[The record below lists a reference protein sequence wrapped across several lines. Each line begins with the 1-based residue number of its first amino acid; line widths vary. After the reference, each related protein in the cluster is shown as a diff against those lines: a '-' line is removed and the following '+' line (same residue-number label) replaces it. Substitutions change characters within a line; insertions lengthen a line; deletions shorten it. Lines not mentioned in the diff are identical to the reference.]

1 MDVDER
7 DPRLVAILAYA
18 APIKRGTVVLSRLS
32 ELSRSDVPSGG
43 ARLLGIAATAVGAFE
58 LASRFLDSSMADL
71 RIQGRLGLLARA
83 LTLRAWTAAH
93 RVDLNVGIPAAE
105 EAVRLAGETSQPLIM
120 ATAQATQAM
129 LTGLSGDRDATE
141 LLAAQVERVCVPI
154 GASAAL
160 AAAQIARGQ
169 AALGAQRYR
178 EAFEHLKR
186 LYDPSDLAYHG
197 GIRCFAIADLAEAA
211 LHSGQP
217 EEARAYVAQMEALA
231 AETAS
236 PALHAGVS
244 YTRALVA
251 DKAEAEPAFDAAL
264 ASAPAASRFL
274 HARAQLAYGEWLH
287 QGRRSAESRAP
298 LRTARDTFDA
308 LGTTQWGERARQQLR
323 ASGETSRRRGPEAR
337 DELTPQEL
345 QIARLAAEGLT
356 NREIGQMLY
365 LSPRTISSHLYRV
378 FPKLGI
384 TSRTKLRDALQ
395 EMGT

>member
-1 MDVDER
+1 
-7 DPRLVAILAYA
+7 
-18 APIKRGTVVLSRLS
+18 
-32 ELSRSDVPSGG
+32 
-43 ARLLGIAATAVGAFE
+43 
-58 LASRFLDSSMADL
+58 
-71 RIQGRLGLLARA
+71 
-83 LTLRAWTAAH
+83 
-93 RVDLNVGIPAAE
+93 VDLNVGIPAAE

-129 LTGLSGDRDATE
+129 LAGLSGDDDATE
-141 LLAAQVERVCVPI
+141 LLTAEVERVCVPI

-186 LYDPSDLAYHG
+186 LYDPSDLAYHAA
-197 GIRCFAIADLAEAA
+197 IRCFAIADVAEAA
-211 LHSGQP
+211 LHSDQP
-217 EEARAYVAQMEALA
+217 DAARAYVAQMDAVA
-231 AETAS
+231 AQTAS

-244 YTRALVA
+244 YARALVA
-251 DKAEAEPAFDAAL
+251 DKADAERALEAAL
-264 ASAPAASRFL
+264 ASAPGSSRFL
-274 HARAQLAYGEWLH
+274 NARAQLAYGEWLH
-287 QGRRSAESRAP
+287 QARRSAESRAP

-308 LGTTQWGERARQQLR
+308 LGITRWGERARQQLR
-323 ASGETSRRRGPEAR
+323 ASGETSRRRGSEAR

-395 EMGT
+395 GAEPSSQAKPGEHGLGHLT